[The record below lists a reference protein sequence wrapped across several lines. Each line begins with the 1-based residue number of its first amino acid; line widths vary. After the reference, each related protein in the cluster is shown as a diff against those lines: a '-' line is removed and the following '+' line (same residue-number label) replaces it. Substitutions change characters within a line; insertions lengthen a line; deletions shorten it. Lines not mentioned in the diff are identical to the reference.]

1 MIARARHFSF
11 LACVAL
17 AAGLTRTAAGQAPDS
32 YKTLVTIHEEF
43 VKLRQPRVTAGVP
56 DYTQAAMDEQRRGL
70 SALQKRLAGITS
82 SSWPVSQRVDY
93 HLVRAELNGLD
104 FDHRVVRPAQ
114 RDPGLYVDAIRRAPY
129 TDVPLQADALARLRT
144 QLQAVPRIVEQ
155 ARRNLTSAS
164 GELAGIAIR
173 QLEMS
178 DGINQGEPRR
188 LTPPA
193 GIIGWYRDLLERLP
207 RHHPELVSDA
217 RAALA
222 GAEAYRD
229 WLKENQPRMKEPAA
243 VGFENYNWYLRHVRL
258 MPYDASSVRM
268 LGKREEDRARTFLK
282 IEQHRNRA
290 LPPIEPA
297 TTAEEHERRV
307 REAEQRIREFA
318 KKYDLL
324 TIPGDTPAE
333 FETDA
338 FWIVRPGGKRHF
350 WEELTYRD
358 PLNNHIHA
366 SIPGHQFDGLIQRKN
381 TNPIRAGFRDGARA
395 EGWGFYVE
403 EMMLQAGLLDGRPR
417 ARELFYIAQL
427 KRAIRIPCELE
438 MQAGRF
444 TLQQAIDHMVREVPL
459 MEPDLARYDLAIYL
473 RRPSYGMNYVMGK
486 LQMENLL
493 NERARQ
499 LGDKFDLGRF
509 HDEFLAAGPIP
520 ISLIR
525 WEMTGQDDEVVKFA
539 PGTDR

>member
-1 MIARARHFSF
+1 MSVRTF
-11 LACVAL
+11 LSLSLVASLGVLTAGQTPDAYKSLVAL
-17 AAGLTRTAAGQAPDS
+17 
-32 YKTLVTIHEEF
+32 HEEF
-43 VKLRQPRVTAGVP
+43 VKLRQPKVTASVP
-56 DYTQAAMDEQRRGL
+56 DYTKAAMDEQRRGL
-70 SALQKRLAGITS
+70 DALQKRLAGINS

-93 HLVRAELNGLD
+93 QLVRAELNGLD
-104 FDHRVVRPAQ
+104 FDHRVVRPWL

-129 TDVPLQADALARLRT
+129 TDVPLKADGLARLKT
-144 QLQAVPRIVEQ
+144 QLQAVPKIVEQ
-155 ARRNLTSAS
+155 ARGNLTTAS
-164 GELAGIAIR
+164 GELAGMAIR

-188 LTPPA
+188 PKPPA
-193 GIIGWYRDLLERLP
+193 GVIGWYRDLLERLP
-207 RHHPELVSDA
+207 QHHPELVPDA
-217 RAALA
+217 KAALA
-222 GAEAYRD
+222 AAEGYRD
-229 WLKENQPRMKEPAA
+229 WLKQSQPRMKENAW
-243 VGFENYNWYLRHVRL
+243 VGYENYNWYLRNVRL
-258 MPYDASSVRM
+258 MPYDATSVRL

-282 IEQHRNRA
+282 IEEHRNRD
-290 LPPIEPA
+290 LPPMSVVK
-297 TTAEEHERRV
+297 TAEEHERRV
-307 REAEQRIREFA
+307 REAEQLIRTFIE
-318 KKYDLL
+318 KQKLM
-324 TIPGDTPAE
+324 TIPADTPPE

-338 FWIVRPGGKRHF
+338 FWIVREGGKRHF

-366 SIPGHQFDGLIQRKN
+366 SIPGHQFDGFIQRKN
-381 TNPIRAGFRDGARA
+381 TNPIRSGFRDGTRA
-395 EGWGFYVE
+395 EGWGFYLE
-403 EMMLQAGLLDGRPR
+403 EMMLQAGILDGRPR

-525 WEMTGQDDEVVKFA
+525 WEMTGQDDDVVKFA
-539 PGTDR
+539 TQGTAQ